1 MEGGAAK
8 ALHLTCTKLIGVEK
22 AIQILSIVPIAM
34 PFPQSHPVSA
44 GLLSVKK
51 AHKAT
56 LADLLMVPSISTQ

>member
-1 MEGGAAK
+1 MGSERDGGGGAK

-22 AIQILSIVPIAM
+22 AIQILSVVPIAM

-51 AHKAT
+51 HT
-56 LADLLMVPSISTQ
+56 RQPWQIS